1 MRLKS
6 SNSHFALK
14 SIKKDYITRHRD
26 QRHVDNEKAVLL
38 QVTSQFCIRLF
49 GAFQDNSNVYFAME
63 LAAGGELFRRL
74 SKKES
79 FRPAVAKVAL
89 PSPTLP
95 NPTHLTRPDLTP
107 MSKSTHTSRRVVL
120 CD

>member
-89 PSPTLP
+89 PSPT
-95 NPTHLTRPDLTP
+95 HLTRPDLTP
-107 MSKSTHTSRRVVL
+107 MSKSTHTPRRVVL